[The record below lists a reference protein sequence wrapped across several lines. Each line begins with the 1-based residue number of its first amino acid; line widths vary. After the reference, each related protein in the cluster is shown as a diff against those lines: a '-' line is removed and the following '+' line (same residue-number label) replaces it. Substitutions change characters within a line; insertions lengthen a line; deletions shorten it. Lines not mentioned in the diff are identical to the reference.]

1 MDVTMGPKAIK
12 AFATAIQAL
21 SKIGKD
27 LFIEADSEQVVLR
40 ALNDS
45 KSAFSAVYLG
55 AVSLL
60 MWLCFC
66 RRLLLRNVVHFH
78 TQEDFFDDFA
88 CGRDDGSP
96 FTCKLLLRAVL
107 GVLK

>member
-55 AVSLL
+55 AVSLYMGL
-60 MWLCFC
+60 LLPFTSVAEQRRAFSMC
-66 RRLLLRNVVHFH
+66 RRIFSMTLRVGGMTAHLSRAS
-78 TQEDFFDDFA
+78 FFSGLSLA
-88 CGRDDGSP
+88 S
-96 FTCKLLLRAVL
+96 
-107 GVLK
+107 

>member
-1 MDVTMGPKAIK
+1 MCTDGLKITFFAHLSFLCGLVQMDVTMGPKAIK

-60 MWLCFC
+60 VW
-66 RRLLLRNVVHFH
+66 LLLPCYV
-78 TQEDFFDDFA
+78 
-88 CGRDDGSP
+88 CY
-96 FTCKLLLRAVL
+96 
-107 GVLK
+107 